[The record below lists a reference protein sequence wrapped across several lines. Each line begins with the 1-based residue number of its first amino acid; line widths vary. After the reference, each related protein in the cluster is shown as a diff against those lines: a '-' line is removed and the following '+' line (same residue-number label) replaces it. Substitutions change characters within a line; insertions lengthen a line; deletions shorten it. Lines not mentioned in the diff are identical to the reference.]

1 VKLVKIALNSLVAC
15 NRLPCVCLCVWA
27 FLVAAGCNSS
37 KSIVFK
43 SKETEAIYRQG
54 RKQKLAVIKNKESRQ
69 SPALYRYLVR
79 PGDELTIKFLNL
91 PPELGT
97 GTFGLQANSI
107 YKVNI
112 DGYVYPPLI
121 GKLYVRDKSIDE
133 ITTLL
138 TQEYSSYYVNPS
150 LDVSVSNLRIYI
162 YGDVGK
168 PGVVILPTER
178 THLVE
183 ALAIA
188 GGVKPTAKNYKI
200 KIIRGDRRDPQIIWI
215 DLTQSEVLSSPELLM
230 QSEDIV
236 VVEPKNIILVAEA
249 IAPYRIILS
258 LTTLLPTIFLI
269 LRSFGVV

>member
-1 VKLVKIALNSLVAC
+1 MKLLKTHPDKLPAYV
-15 NRLPCVCLCVWA
+15 RLLGVCL
-27 FLVAAGCNSS
+27 LSLISLLGTGCGSR
-37 KSIVFK
+37 SIVFK
-43 SKETEAIYRQG
+43 SKETEQIYKQG
-54 RKQKLAVIKNKESRQ
+54 RKQKLAIIKNKESRQ

-91 PPELGT
+91 PPELGN
-97 GTFGLQANSI
+97 GTFGLQANSV

-121 GKLYVRDKSIDE
+121 GKMYVRDKSIDE

-150 LDVSVSNLRIYI
+150 LDVSVSNLRIYA

-168 PGVVILPTER
+168 PGIVTLPTER

-188 GGVKPTAKNYKI
+188 GGVKPTAKNHKI
-200 KIIRGDRRDPQIIWI
+200 KIIRGDRKDPQIIWV
-215 DLTQSEVLSSPELLM
+215 DLSNVSVLSAPELLM

-236 VVEPKNIILVAEA
+236 VVEAKNVVLAAQSV
-249 IAPYRIILS
+249 APYRVVFS
-258 LTTLLPTIFLI
+258 LTTILPTIFLI
-269 LRSFGVV
+269 LRNFGVL